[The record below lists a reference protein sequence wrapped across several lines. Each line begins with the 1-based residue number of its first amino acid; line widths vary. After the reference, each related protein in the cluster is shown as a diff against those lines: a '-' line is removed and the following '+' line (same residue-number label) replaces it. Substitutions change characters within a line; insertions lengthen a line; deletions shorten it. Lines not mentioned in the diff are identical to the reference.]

1 MEEILQLIKS
11 GVYSSG
17 NLPPRLYLDIQ
28 SELVRAIFTGWGKG
42 LDSYSIIDPEY
53 QLLDSFSK
61 NMQRFS
67 GAKTWQ
73 QVKDIESI
81 IGIDNFIEQGKGI
94 FNLYNETWMAT
105 EIDAIIK
112 MADEAQN
119 FLRYEKEKDIFP
131 LLQFQTVGD
140 SRVRPHHR
148 ALDGIIKPVNDPFW
162 NSYSPPLEWNCRCL
176 LIQLED
182 GKITSDKDIDYKEV
196 NKEVSPVFNNNPNRS
211 GMLFKETGKYKH
223 PYFKGA
229 TKEQIE
235 NNFGMGVI

>member
-1 MEEILQLIKS
+1 MDELLELIRS
-11 GVYSSG
+11 GVYTSG
-17 NLPPRLYLDIQ
+17 KLPPGLYLDI
-28 SELVRAIFTGWGKG
+28 SAKFNNAIFTGWGKG

-81 IGIDNFIEQGKGI
+81 IGIENFIQEGKNI
-94 FNLYNETWMAT
+94 LSLYNETWL
-105 EIDAIIK
+105 DAEVDAVIK
-112 MADEAQN
+112 LSDEARN
-119 FLRYEKEKDIFP
+119 FQRYDKEKEMFP

-140 SRVRPHHR
+140 SRVRPEHA

-162 NSYSPPLEWNCRCL
+162 NTYSPPISYRCRCL
-176 LIQLED
+176 LIQLEEGNVTLD
-182 GKITSDKDIDYKEV
+182 TDIDFKEAKKDIPEV
-196 NKEVSPVFNNNPNRS
+196 FINNPSKS
-211 GMLFKETGKYKH
+211 GMLFKESGKYKH

-229 TKEQIE
+229 TKEQIS